1 MKRFVRISA
10 LVLALLLLTGCSMT
24 DFEKDLNHLL
34 GKDPIVPPGLV
45 DPSVPADNVPT
56 DNAPTVEPTEAAP
69 EEVTEPVA
77 TQPTVPVDPAIA
89 AGFGVVY
96 ADICLML
103 DNTSRDQE
111 YRYAT
116 IGMVEVA
123 IYEDTKEGR
132 YSCITYALEDI
143 DNDGSLEMIVLDAM
157 GNTRILAIYALQN
170 GEPVMTHEGWYRSRL
185 YRLSNGEL
193 YKEGSNGAAYSI
205 FGVGKQLWFTYPK
218 GDDQMEIGY
227 YYAADGSYDPAKAQ
241 EITPNEYAAKQ
252 EELSKMIAP
261 FSAYSFT

>member
-1 MKRFVRISA
+1 MKRFIRVSA
-10 LVLALLLLTGCSMT
+10 LILALLLLTGCSMT

-45 DPSVPADNVPT
+45 DPSASADNVPT

-103 DNTSRDQE
+103 DTGDWEQE
-111 YRYAT
+111 YRYANM
-116 IGMVEVA
+116 GMIEMTMGQDSKDA
-123 IYEDTKEGR
+123 R
-132 YSCITYALEDI
+132 YSSITYALEDLN
-143 DNDGSLEMIVLDAM
+143 DDGSLEMIVLDAM

-170 GEPVMTHEGWYRSRL
+170 GQPVMIHNGWYRSRL
-185 YRLSNGEL
+185 YRLSDGSL
-193 YKEGSNGAAYSI
+193 YREGSNGAAYSTFEI
-205 FGVGKQLWFTYPK
+205 GDQLWFTYPK

-227 YYAADGSYDPAKAQ
+227 YYAADGTYDPAKAQ

-252 EELSKMIAP
+252 EELSKMITP
-261 FSAYSFT
+261 FSAYSFS